1 MSTHNN
7 IPEPN
12 SKVDFQVP
20 EGYFDSLTGRIQ
32 DRMNISVEVVEIS
45 DDALLPIAIDNN
57 FSVPAQYFEKLENSV
72 VNRATSQVALQS
84 KTIVRKL
91 VGWTVA
97 ASVVLA
103 AFFFIPKQTSSNTTS
118 TFEMALA
125 QTDLEMD
132 EFISVLSNEEL
143 EQLFMEEV
151 NNVEVAE
158 LEIAPEEEPTEVM
171 EEKISEDIKPS
182 VIDEALMNEEISEE
196 DMYDYI
202 LDEDFDYIYE

>member
-12 SKVDFQVP
+12 SKIDFQVP

-45 DDALLPIAIDNN
+45 DDALLPIATDNN
-57 FSVPAQYFEKLENSV
+57 FSVPANYFEQLENSV
-72 VNRATSQVALQS
+72 VERATSQVARER
-84 KTIVRKL
+84 KTIVRRL

-103 AFFFIPKQTSSNTTS
+103 AFFIIPEQTSSITTS
-118 TFEMALA
+118 SFELALA

-158 LEIAPEEEPTEVM
+158 LEIAEEETTKVL
-171 EEKISEDIKPS
+171 EEEISEEIKPS
-182 VIDEALMNEEISEE
+182 VIDEALMNEEIYEE

>member
-45 DDALLPIAIDNN
+45 DDALLPIATDNN
-57 FSVPAQYFEKLENSV
+57 FSVPAQYFEQLENSV
-72 VNRATSQVALQS
+72 VNRATSQVALQRE
-84 KTIVRKL
+84 TIVRKL

-118 TFEMALA
+118 TFELALA

-171 EEKISEDIKPS
+171 EEEISEEIKPS
-182 VIDEALMNEEISEE
+182 VIDEALMKEEISEE